1 VFAVIVLNSKLP
13 HSDLIAM
20 TVACTILLSIIAHGI
35 TATPLVAA
43 FAASIRRSA
52 GKPVADKQG

>member
-20 TVACTILLSIIAHGI
+20 TVVCTILLSIIAHGL
-35 TATPLVAA
+35 TAIPLVAA
-43 FAASIRRSA
+43 FAASIKRSA
-52 GKPVADKQG
+52 GKTVSGE